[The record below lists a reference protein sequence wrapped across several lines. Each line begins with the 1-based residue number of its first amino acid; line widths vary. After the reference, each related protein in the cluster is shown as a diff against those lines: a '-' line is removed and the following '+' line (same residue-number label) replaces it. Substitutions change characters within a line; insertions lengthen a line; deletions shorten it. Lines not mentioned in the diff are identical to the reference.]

1 VNLASKSATP
11 PPVVGASSAIGAA
24 GASAALTS
32 TLYQQL
38 AGLRAAKGDIFAQF
52 RGDRAAIKGQA
63 IDAMASQVNQ
73 SLERGIVG
81 SSIDA
86 GGRARVLTDK
96 EAAIQQ
102 ALQTRAGGL
111 MDLRRARIDAVNQYW
126 TGQYNIQQQQAAE
139 QSQMALQAF
148 LNDLVMRMGDE
159 SAPRGGG
166 GGGGG
171 RAGGAGAGAPGGVGT
186 RADNGTTQL
195 IQALIDAGILPESM
209 KGAPVGTLPGTVRSI

>member
-159 SAPRGGG
+159 SAPRGVGRG

-171 RAGGAGAGAPGGVGT
+171 RAGGAAPSGVGT

>member
-1 VNLASKSATP
+1 
-11 PPVVGASSAIGAA
+11 
-24 GASAALTS
+24 
-32 TLYQQL
+32 
-38 AGLRAAKGDIFAQF
+38 
-52 RGDRAAIKGQA
+52 
-63 IDAMASQVNQ
+63 
-73 SLERGIVG
+73 
-81 SSIDA
+81 
-86 GGRARVLTDK
+86 
-96 EAAIQQ
+96 
-102 ALQTRAGGL
+102 

-159 SAPRGGG
+159 SAPRGAGG
-166 GGGGG
+166 RGGGG
-171 RAGGAGAGAPGGVGT
+171 RAGGAGAPGGVGT

>member
-38 AGLRAAKGDIFAQF
+38 AGLRAAKGDVFAQF

-63 IDAMASQVNQ
+63 VDAMASQVNQ

-159 SAPRGGG
+159 SAPRGAGG
-166 GGGGG
+166 RGGGG
-171 RAGGAGAGAPGGVGT
+171 RAGGAGAPGGVGT

>member
-1 VNLASKSATP
+1 
-11 PPVVGASSAIGAA
+11 
-24 GASAALTS
+24 
-32 TLYQQL
+32 
-38 AGLRAAKGDIFAQF
+38 
-52 RGDRAAIKGQA
+52 
-63 IDAMASQVNQ
+63 
-73 SLERGIVG
+73 
-81 SSIDA
+81 
-86 GGRARVLTDK
+86 
-96 EAAIQQ
+96 
-102 ALQTRAGGL
+102 
-111 MDLRRARIDAVNQYW
+111 VNQYW

-159 SAPRGGG
+159 SAPRGVGRG

-171 RAGGAGAGAPGGVGT
+171 RAGGAAPSGVGT

>member
-63 IDAMASQVNQ
+63 VDAMASQVNQ

-159 SAPRGGG
+159 SAPRGAGG
-166 GGGGG
+166 RGGGG
-171 RAGGAGAGAPGGVGT
+171 RAGGAGAPGGVGT